1 MSTMSA
7 QVGIKSTHVGGTVAR
22 LAALVTVLVSFL
34 ALVGWEFGIEA
45 FKSFSPSLAAMNPLG
60 ALAFIFAGVSLWLQ
74 GTEDP
79 GWKARRVGQVL
90 ASAVV
95 LVGLLKLVGI
105 IFGWD
110 LGIDRFLFAEK
121 LESTST
127 GFSNRIPPN
136 AAAGF
141 FLVGSALLLLEVK
154 FRRCRPAP
162 QILALMVGMITL
174 LAVVGYTYG
183 VRSFYGLASF
193 MPLPLNSAIA
203 FLALCIGIL
212 FARPDVGL
220 APLFSSDTA
229 GGIIVRRMLPISIG
243 LPILLGWLRVTGQ
256 RSGLYGTEVGTALSA
271 VTYIGV
277 FSVIVY
283 WNARLLHRT
292 DLGRAQAE
300 EALQAS
306 ERRFAG
312 ILDIAQDAVIS
323 VDESQSIRLFNQG
336 AEKVFGYAAQE
347 VLGQSLNLLIP
358 ERFVQAH
365 RQHVHNFASAPVRSR
380 RMGERTEVYGR
391 RKDGSE
397 FPAEASISKLVQD
410 EQTTFTVILRD
421 ISERKQAEAQL
432 QKLSQAVEQTTDPV
446 VISNLDGTIEYVNSA
461 FERLTGFTAPETV
474 GQKPHI
480 VRSGRHPQQFYEN
493 LWKTILAGRPWQGVF
508 VNRKKDGQLY
518 FAETSI
524 TPIFSSQRQ
533 ITHFV
538 AVQKDITERKHA
550 EETVLQLNESLQRR
564 TAELEAANKE
574 LEAFCYSVSH
584 DLRAPLRGIDG
595 FSQALLE
602 DYAGRLD
609 NKGKDYLQRVRA
621 ATQRMGTLI
630 DDLLN
635 LSRITRAEMRRE
647 TVDLSELAHAIATDL
662 RQGQPERKVE
672 FVIAPGL
679 RSKGDPRLIRVA
691 LENLLSNSWKFTSR
705 RERTRIELGH
715 TQVNGTS
722 AFFVR
727 DNGAGFDPA
736 YTDRLFGVFQRLH
749 AMTEFPG
756 TGVGLATVQRII
768 HRHSGRVW
776 AEGAVEQGAT
786 FYFTLGVD

>member
-1 MSTMSA
+1 
-7 QVGIKSTHVGGTVAR
+7 VSTHVGRTVAR
-22 LAALVTVLVSFL
+22 LAALVTLLVSSL
-34 ALVGWEFGIEA
+34 VLVGWEFGIEA
-45 FKSFSPSLAAMNPLG
+45 FKSIRPGLAAMNPLG
-60 ALAFIFAGVSLWLQ
+60 ALVFILAGVSLWLQ
-74 GTEDP
+74 GPEGP
-79 GWKARRVGQVL
+79 GWKARRAGQVL

-110 LGIDRFLFAEK
+110 VGIDRFLFREK
-121 LESTST
+121 LESIST

-141 FLVGSALLLLEVK
+141 FLVGSALLLLDVK
-154 FRRCRPAP
+154 FRRLRPAP
-162 QILALMVGMITL
+162 QILALVASMITL
-174 LAVVGYTYG
+174 PALVGYAYG

-193 MPLPLNSAIA
+193 MPMPLNATMA
-203 FLALCIGIL
+203 LLALCIGIL

-229 GGIIVRRMLPISIG
+229 GGIIARRVLPISIT
-243 LPILLGWLRVTGQ
+243 LPILLGWLRVLGQ
-256 RSGLYGTEVGTALSA
+256 RAGLYGTEFGTALSV

-277 FSVIVY
+277 FTVIVY
-283 WNARLLHRT
+283 WNARLLHQAG
-292 DLGRAQAE
+292 LKRAQAE

-312 ILDIAQDAVIS
+312 ILDIAEDAVIS
-323 VDESQSIRLFNQG
+323 MDESQHIRLFNQG
-336 AEKVFGYAAQE
+336 AEKIFGYAAQE
-347 VLGQSLNLLIP
+347 VLGQPLNRLIP
-358 ERFVQAH
+358 ARFVQAH
-365 RQHVHNFASAPVRSR
+365 RQYVHNFASAPERAR
-380 RMGERTEVYGR
+380 RMGQRTEVYGC

-397 FPAEASISKLVQD
+397 FPAEASISKLIQD
-410 EQTTFTVILRD
+410 GQATFTVMLRD
-421 ISERKQAEAQL
+421 IS
-432 QKLSQAVEQTTDPV
+432 D
-446 VISNLDGTIEYVNSA
+446 
-461 FERLTGFTAPETV
+461 
-474 GQKPHI
+474 
-480 VRSGRHPQQFYEN
+480 
-493 LWKTILAGRPWQGVF
+493 
-508 VNRKKDGQLY
+508 
-518 FAETSI
+518 
-524 TPIFSSQRQ
+524 
-533 ITHFV
+533 
-538 AVQKDITERKHA
+538 RKHA
-550 EETVLQLNESLQRR
+550 EQEIIQRS
-564 TAELEAANKE
+564 AQLEASNRE

-609 NKGKDYLQRVRA
+609 SQGKDYLQRVRA

-647 TVDLSELAHAIATDL
+647 TVDLSELADAIATEL
-662 RQGQPERKVE
+662 RQGQPDRKVE

-679 RSKGDPRLIRVA
+679 RAKGDPRLMRVA
-691 LENLLSNSWKFTSR
+691 LENLLGNSWKFTSR

-715 TQVNGTS
+715 THVNGTP
-722 AFFVR
+722 AFFAR

-736 YTDRLFGVFQRLH
+736 YAHRLFGVFQRLH

-768 HRHSGRVW
+768 HRHGGRVW